1 MRRRH
6 RRVGR
11 DVVVRIAEIVR
22 DVENEPGEEQQEA
35 GHAERVLEGRVRR
48 ERHNVLLGLRLD
60 AGRIVLTCD
69 VQRPDVQHDDA
80 GDHERQQVVQR
91 EEAVQRRIADRVA
104 APQQRHDAVADV
116 RDRAKQVGDDGG
128 APEAHLA
135 PRQHVA
141 HEACRHH
148 QQIDDDA
155 EDPEHFAR
163 LLVRPVIEAAEHMDV
178 DGDEE
183 HRCAIGVQVA
193 QQPAVVDVADDQFNR
208 LEGEIDMRGVVH
220 RQDDA
225 GDDLHAEHH
234 RKDRAER
241 PPVVEVTRR
250 RVGNEGR
257 VDQSPNRE
265 TPFNPLQDWVL
276 RVVVRWSA
284 HDAILTKKKRR
295 NRVRL
300 KNQPI
305 LILVSETKEYGG
317 TARLVGA
324 GP

>member
-1 MRRRH
+1 
-6 RRVGR
+6 
-11 DVVVRIAEIVR
+11 
-22 DVENEPGEEQQEA
+22 
-35 GHAERVLEGRVRR
+35 
-48 ERHNVLLGLRLD
+48 
-60 AGRIVLTCD
+60 
-69 VQRPDVQHDDA
+69 
-80 GDHERQQVVQR
+80 
-91 EEAVQRRIADRVA
+91 
-104 APQQRHDAVADV
+104 
-116 RDRAKQVGDDGG
+116 
-128 APEAHLA
+128 
-135 PRQHVA
+135 
-141 HEACRHH
+141 
-148 QQIDDDA
+148 
-155 EDPEHFAR
+155 
-163 LLVRPVIEAAEHMDV
+163 MDV

-284 HDAILTKKKRR
+284 HDAILTKNEATQSGQIKKSADFGFWCRR
-295 NRVRL
+295 RRSTAARPDWSARAPDGYGRRVVLRAVARTEEAVVVAFMGDRDTAEMGADADHDE
-300 KNQPI
+300 P
-305 LILVSETKEYGG
+305 LVVAFLDAGLVALRIGQARRSEQRAPHRSASWCGS
-317 TARLVGA
+317 
-324 GP
+324 